1 MLASCLNCGTKLE
14 VSEDLRGQAV
24 RCTKCKRVVWVPNS
38 PPPEENAEII
48 HFIITPNVPFVL
60 SPDQAAVIGR
70 EPDCDIHLDDQ
81 CISRRHARI
90 FWSEDGYEIEDLD
103 SMNGI
108 FVNHLPVK
116 RAKLKHKT
124 QISIGSIGLVFR
136 QAKDMEEMRQAC
148 RKARQG
154 PDEKTE
160 TREMKNL
167 LQQAR
172 SNQLSGALSS
182 VSLAEICQ
190 MIQLGMRDGALCLYQ
205 DSDKIASLHFR
216 LGRLV
221 HAELGDR
228 SGEEVV
234 PAILAL
240 RQGTFILRE
249 DLRCT
254 EHSVR
259 RALSFFLLDS
269 ARRHDEHGTSQ
280 HRRV

>member
-1 MLASCLNCGTKLE
+1 MLASCLNCGTKLD
-14 VSEDLRGQAV
+14 VDDALRGQAV
-24 RCTKCKRVVWVPNS
+24 RCTKCKRVVWVPNT
-38 PPPEENAEII
+38 PPLEETSEVI
-48 HFIITPNVPFVL
+48 HYVLTPTVPFVL
-60 SPDQAAVIGR
+60 SPDQSAFIGR

-90 FWSEDGYEIEDLD
+90 YWTEDGYEIEDLD

-108 FVNHLPVK
+108 YVNHMPAK
-116 RAKLKHKT
+116 RAKLRHKA
-124 QISIGSIGLVFR
+124 QITIGAITLTFR
-136 QAKDMEEMRQAC
+136 QAKDLEEMRQAC
-148 RKARQG
+148 RQARRG
-154 PDEKTE
+154 GDEKTE
-160 TREMKNL
+160 TREMQNL
-167 LQQAR
+167 MLQAR
-172 SNQLSGALSS
+172 NNQLSGSLSS

-205 DSDKIASLHFR
+205 DSDKIAALHFR

-221 HAELGDR
+221 HAELGDH

-234 PAILAL
+234 PRILAL

-249 DLRCT
+249 DQRCA
-254 EHSVR
+254 EHTVR